1 MKKVLGI
8 AAALAASL
16 SFVPAA
22 SADERT
28 CRGSLG
34 AITVD
39 NLRVPE
45 GATCTLNGTSI
56 KGTLK
61 VEKGATLVASGI
73 RLVGNV
79 QAENAKSVTVKAGSR
94 IGGSVQVKQG
104 GGASVLDSTISG
116 DIQYDENRSRAV
128 GAAQPGRRLDPGRQE
143 HGRRDDHVQP
153 RRRQP
158 AVQGEPPGAEGL
170 RQRRAGQQ
178 GRPVRAA
185 VSALKRDRGS
195 GAKALLLRCFA
206 SSRPATGRAFSRPGL
221 HRKD

>member
-8 AAALAASL
+8 AATLAASL

-73 RLVGNV
+73 R
-79 QAENAKSVTVKAGSR
+79 
-94 IGGSVQVKQG
+94 
-104 GGASVLDSTISG
+104 
-116 DIQYDENRSRAV
+116 
-128 GAAQPGRRLDPGRQE
+128 
-143 HGRRDDHVQP
+143 
-153 RRRQP
+153 RRRQ
-158 AVQGEPPGAEGL
+158 
-170 RQRRAGQQ
+170 
-178 GRPVRAA
+178 
-185 VSALKRDRGS
+185 
-195 GAKALLLRCFA
+195 
-206 SSRPATGRAFSRPGL
+206 RPG
-221 HRKD
+221 REREGP